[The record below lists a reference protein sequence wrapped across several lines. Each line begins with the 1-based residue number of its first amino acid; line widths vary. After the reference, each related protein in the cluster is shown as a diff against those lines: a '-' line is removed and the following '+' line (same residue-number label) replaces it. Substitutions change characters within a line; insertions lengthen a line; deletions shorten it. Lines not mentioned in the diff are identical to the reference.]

1 MRRTSRIA
9 SALVA
14 LAVFG
19 CSGLAGCTSARNG
32 LGISD
37 SQCFRILPQAKA
49 AVGKSATFE
58 GVRRLPGSAL
68 VKAIDSSKHHS
79 PPPDALVDVAH
90 QSTCL
95 VNYRGTFTVGGVQDG
110 WAVSPAGPY
119 RAAVV
124 VVGLSNGTVVVT
136 VLFRT
141 AQHSIEFLHRVAFF
155 T

>member
-1 MRRTSRIA
+1 MRRASRIA
-9 SALVA
+9 SAFVA
-14 LAVFG
+14 LAVLG
-19 CSGLAGCTSARNG
+19 GSGLAGCTSARNG

-37 SQCFRILPQAKA
+37 SQCFRILPQAQA

-68 VKAIDSSKHHS
+68 VKAIDSSKHHLM
-79 PPPDALVDVAH
+79 PPDAVDVAH
-90 QSTCL
+90 QTTCL
-95 VNYRGTFTVGGVQDG
+95 VNYRGTFTVGGVEDG

-124 VVGLSNGTVVVT
+124 VVGLSNDAVVVT